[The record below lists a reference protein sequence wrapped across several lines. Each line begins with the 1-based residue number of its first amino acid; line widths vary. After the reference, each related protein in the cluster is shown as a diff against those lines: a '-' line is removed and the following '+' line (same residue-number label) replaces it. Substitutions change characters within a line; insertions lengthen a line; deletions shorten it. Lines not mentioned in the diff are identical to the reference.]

1 MRGRAGLASNPVMV
15 GAITVLIVILAVF
28 LAYNANQ
35 GLPFVPTYRVSA
47 QVENAAELVPG
58 NEVRIAGVRVGVIES
73 IEPVQHEDGSTTAKL
88 DLKLDDKVAELP
100 QDSTVVVRQQS
111 SLGLKYL
118 EIVKGTSSETF
129 APGSELP
136 LSAARPEP
144 VDIDQVLN
152 TFDEPTR
159 LAVQRNL
166 VEFGNAIAGR
176 GPALNAAIGEL
187 APLVRRLQ
195 PVGRILSAPS
205 TQLGRFVTALRDTA
219 AEVAPVAEIQARMF
233 ISLETTF
240 GALAD
245 VARPF
250 IQDTISKSPPTLDTT
265 TRTLPTIRPFLANS
279 AALFSDLRPGVNA
292 LADTAPDIA
301 DALQVGIPAVNAS
314 PKLNDQLEPTA
325 QSLFDF
331 SENPANVQGIEQLT
345 ELNEVLGPTA
355 RFIAPA
361 QTVCNYATLLFRNA
375 SSLLSLGDGQ
385 GATWQRF
392 IVFDIPQGENNEGS
406 PSSGPANGNGE
417 PSNFLHVN
425 PYPNTASPGQ
435 ERECEAG
442 NEPWL
447 QGQPVIGNV
456 PGNQG
461 IETEDQTKS
470 QLGEEKKGKGKGKKG

>member
-1 MRGRAGLASNPVMV
+1 VRGRASLASNPVMV

-73 IEPVQHEDGSTTAKL
+73 IEPVQHDDGSTTAKL

-100 QDSTVVVRQQS
+100 GDSTVVVRQQS

-118 EIVKGTSSETF
+118 EIVKGTSGDTF
-129 APGSELP
+129 APGSVFP

-144 VDIDQVLN
+144 VDLDQVLN

-159 LAVQRNL
+159 LAIQRNL
-166 VEFGNAIAGR
+166 VEFGNALAGR
-176 GPALNAAIGEL
+176 GQALNAAIGEL

-195 PVGRILSAPS
+195 PVARILGARR
-205 TQLGRFVTALRDTA
+205 TQLGRFVTALRDA
-219 AEVAPVAEIQARMF
+219 ASEVAPVAQIQARMF
-233 ISLETTF
+233 VSLETTF

-250 IQDTISKSPPTLDTT
+250 IQETISKSPPTLDTT

-279 AALFSDLRPGVNA
+279 AGLFADLRPGVDA

-301 DALQVGIPAVNAS
+301 DALQAGIPALKAS
-314 PKLNDQLEPTA
+314 PKLNAELEPTA

-331 SENPANVQGIEQLT
+331 ADDPANVRGINQLT
-345 ELNEVLGPTA
+345 ELNQVLGPTA

-392 IVFDIPQGENNEGS
+392 IVFDIPKGENSEGS
-406 PSSGPANGNGE
+406 PSSAPANGNGT

-435 ERECEAG
+435 EHECEAG
-442 NEPWL
+442 NETYLP
-447 QGQPVIGNV
+447 GQQVIGNQ

-461 IETEDQTKS
+461 IETEGQPVA
-470 QLGEEKKGKGKGKKG
+470 KKGKGKGKKD

>member
-1 MRGRAGLASNPVMV
+1 VRGRTGLASNPVMV

-35 GLPFVPTYRVSA
+35 GLPFVPTYRISA
-47 QVENAAELVPG
+47 QVEDAAELVPG
-58 NEVRIAGVRVGVIES
+58 NEVRIAGVRVGLIES
-73 IEPVQHEDGSTTAKL
+73 IEPIQHEDGSTTAKL
-88 DLKLDDKVAELP
+88 NLKLDDKVAELP
-100 QDSTVVVRQQS
+100 EDSTVVVRQQS

-118 EIVKGTSSETF
+118 EIVKGTSGSTYPE
-129 APGSELP
+129 GSELP

-144 VDIDQVLN
+144 VDLDQVLN

-159 LAVQRNL
+159 LAIQRNL

-176 GPALNAAIGEL
+176 GQALNAAIGEL
-187 APLVRRLQ
+187 APLVRRLE
-195 PVGRILSAPS
+195 PVARVLSARR
-205 TQLGRFVTALRDTA
+205 TQLGRFVTALRDA
-219 AEVAPVAEIQARMF
+219 ASEAAPVAEIQARMF
-233 ISLETTF
+233 VALETTF

-250 IQDTISKSPPTLDTT
+250 IQETISKSPPTLDTT
-265 TRTLPTIRPFLANS
+265 TRTLPTIRPFLTNS
-279 AALFSDLRPGVNA
+279 ARLFADLRPGVSAIADNA
-292 LADTAPDIA
+292 PAIA
-301 DALQVGIPAVNAS
+301 DALEVGIPAVDAS
-314 PKLNDQLEPTA
+314 PRLNAQLEPTA

-331 SENPANVQGIEQLT
+331 SQDPANVRGIDQLT

-392 IVFDIPQGENNEGS
+392 IVFDIPKGENSEGS
-406 PSSGPANGNGE
+406 PASGPANGNGQ
-417 PSNFLHVN
+417 STNFLHVN

-442 NEPWL
+442 NETFLP
-447 QGQPVIGNV
+447 GQQVIGNV
-456 PGNQG
+456 PGDQG
-461 IETEDQTKS
+461 IETEDQIEPK
-470 QLGEEKKGKGKGKKG
+470 QGKGKGKKD

>member
-73 IEPVQHEDGSTTAKL
+73 IEPVQHDDGSTTAKL
-88 DLKLDDKVAELP
+88 NLKLDDKVAELP
-100 QDSTVVVRQQS
+100 VDSTVVVRQQS

-118 EIVKGTSSETF
+118 EIVKGTSGDTF
-129 APGSELP
+129 APGSEFP
-136 LSAARPEP
+136 LSAAHPEP
-144 VDIDQVLN
+144 VDFDQVLS

-159 LAVQRNL
+159 LAIQRNL
-166 VEFGNAIAGR
+166 VEFGNALAGR
-176 GPALNAAIGEL
+176 GQALNAAIGEL

-195 PVGRILSAPS
+195 PVARILGARS
-205 TQLGRFVTALRDTA
+205 TQLGRFVTALRDA
-219 AEVAPVAEIQARMF
+219 ASEVAPVAEIQARMF
-233 ISLETTF
+233 VSLETTF

-250 IQDTISKSPPTLDTT
+250 IQDTISKSPPTLDTA

-279 AALFSDLRPGVNA
+279 AGLFADLRPGVEA

-301 DALQVGIPAVNAS
+301 DALRVGIPAVKAS
-314 PKLNDQLEPTA
+314 PKLNAELEPTA

-331 SENPANVQGIEQLT
+331 ADDPVNVRGINQLT
-345 ELNEVLGPTA
+345 ELNEVLGPTV

-392 IVFDIPQGENNEGS
+392 IVFDIPKGENSEGS
-406 PSSGPANGNGE
+406 PSSAPANGNGT

-442 NEPWL
+442 NEPYL
-447 QGQPVIGNV
+447 PGQAVIGNV

-461 IETEDQTKS
+461 TETEDQPVAK
-470 QLGEEKKGKGKGKKG
+470 EGKGKGNKD

>member
-1 MRGRAGLASNPVMV
+1 MRGRAGIASNPVMV

-47 QVENAAELVPG
+47 QVKNAAELVPG
-58 NEVRIAGVRVGVIES
+58 NEVRIAGVRVGVVES

-159 LAVQRNL
+159 LAIQRNL
-166 VEFGNAIAGR
+166 VEFGNAIAAR

-314 PKLNDQLEPTA
+314 PRLNAQLEPTA

-331 SENPANVQGIEQLT
+331 SQNPANVQGIDQLT

-392 IVFDIPQGENNEGS
+392 IVFDIPKGPNSEGS
-406 PSSGPANGNGE
+406 PSSGPANGGGT
-417 PSNFLHVN
+417 PGNFLHVN

-447 QGQPVIGNV
+447 PGQAVIGNV